1 MSTTT
6 PFTAEQLLAL
16 PSGEQRYELIEGE
29 LLVMSPGNWRHGIIA
44 ARAHMIIAAHVQAC
58 RPGLVFAAET
68 GFMLSRDPDTV
79 RAPDVSF
86 IANEH
91 LPARL
96 PDEAY
101 WPGAPDLAVEV
112 LSPSDTTGYVNQK
125 IEQWLDAGCQEV
137 WSIDPKLRTVT
148 IYRSTTDIQI
158 FTHGDSLDASRVLP
172 EFSCPVA
179 ELFATFGSDED

>member
-16 PSGEQRYELIEGE
+16 PSGEQRYELIAGE
-29 LLVMSPGNWRHGIIA
+29 LLVMSPGNWDHG
-44 ARAHMIIAAHVQAC
+44 MIIGIAHSILGSYVRQHKL
-58 RPGLVFAAET
+58 GFVFGAET
-68 GFMLSRDPDTV
+68 GFMLARDPDTV
-79 RAPDVSF
+79 RAPDVAF
-86 IANEH
+86 IARDN
-91 LPARL
+91 LPKTR
-96 PDEAY
+96 PKEAY

-137 WSIDPKLRTVT
+137 WSVDPKLRTVT

-158 FTHGDSLDASRVLP
+158 FTHDDLLDSSRVLP

-179 ELFATFGSDED
+179 EIFASFGSDEG